1 MKVDCKSCSRS
12 INTSSKTVERF
23 QTMSTRPFEFL
34 AEKESCK
41 TLTGERGMKRKVDD
55 TFHRASDRSKPSTQ
69 RKRIKVSEMENTNDT
84 EMTSFQD
91 KTSSGGRGVK
101 RKADDAFQSVSGGVK
116 PSAHQK
122 RIKVA
127 ELENT
132 REDADTET
140 SSSGG
145 RGVKRKADDDLQS
158 VSDRVKPYALRKR
171 IKAAEMENIS
181 DTEMTSYEKKTSS
194 GGRGVKRKA
203 DDAFQS
209 VSGGVKPSAL
219 RKRIKVSELENTR
232 EDADTEPSSSGGR
245 GVKRK
250 ADDDLQSVSDR
261 VKPYAL
267 RKRIKAA
274 ETCSDENSRS
284 EVPRGQKRKAG
295 CLDQDSRS
303 LDTVAAKRVKTAAE
317 DSSSGGRGE
326 KRKADDDFQSDSD
339 GGKPSAHR
347 KRIKVSGMTPI
358 TREDADTET
367 SSSAP
372 RGQKRKAGCLDQD
385 SRNEDT
391 VAAKQTKATQTEYC
405 GCSGWKN
412 AKEYSSSGSILDKY
426 VLGKKLGQ
434 GYGGTVYLATRKS
447 DGQKVAIKVVNKKY
461 YGVLCHV
468 AGYNTHVIPEARNMM
483 VLKRPPLC
491 PHIIELYEYAMEG
504 RNNYLVM
511 EYASSYITLAKL
523 LKKNNGRLGESV
535 ARQLI
540 MQLIIA
546 TQRCLE
552 HGIHHLSVHNENI
565 LVNPK
570 TLQLKLIDFGNS
582 YYTQK
587 GYWRSPYLGVTR
599 YRQQEREPYRATLFA
614 VESYVMD
621 VRQLLS
627 YMVSGYPCFSKYGRP
642 RFHPSLSAECKDL
655 LWWVIRFHSRTG
667 PVLEEIIEHKW
678 FSMT

>member
-232 EDADTEPSSSGGR
+232 EDADTEPSSS
-245 GVKRK
+245 
-250 ADDDLQSVSDR
+250 
-261 VKPYAL
+261 
-267 RKRIKAA
+267 
-274 ETCSDENSRS
+274 

-468 AGYNTHVIPEARNMM
+468 MNCGAQNQ
-483 VLKRPPLC
+483 
-491 PHIIELYEYAMEG
+491 
-504 RNNYLVM
+504 
-511 EYASSYITLAKL
+511 S
-523 LKKNNGRLGESV
+523 
-535 ARQLI
+535 
-540 MQLIIA
+540 
-546 TQRCLE
+546 
-552 HGIHHLSVHNENI
+552 
-565 LVNPK
+565 
-570 TLQLKLIDFGNS
+570 
-582 YYTQK
+582 
-587 GYWRSPYLGVTR
+587 
-599 YRQQEREPYRATLFA
+599 
-614 VESYVMD
+614 
-621 VRQLLS
+621 
-627 YMVSGYPCFSKYGRP
+627 
-642 RFHPSLSAECKDL
+642 
-655 LWWVIRFHSRTG
+655 
-667 PVLEEIIEHKW
+667 
-678 FSMT
+678 

>member
-468 AGYNTHVIPEARNMM
+468 MNCGAQNQ
-483 VLKRPPLC
+483 
-491 PHIIELYEYAMEG
+491 
-504 RNNYLVM
+504 
-511 EYASSYITLAKL
+511 S
-523 LKKNNGRLGESV
+523 
-535 ARQLI
+535 
-540 MQLIIA
+540 
-546 TQRCLE
+546 
-552 HGIHHLSVHNENI
+552 
-565 LVNPK
+565 
-570 TLQLKLIDFGNS
+570 
-582 YYTQK
+582 
-587 GYWRSPYLGVTR
+587 
-599 YRQQEREPYRATLFA
+599 
-614 VESYVMD
+614 
-621 VRQLLS
+621 
-627 YMVSGYPCFSKYGRP
+627 
-642 RFHPSLSAECKDL
+642 
-655 LWWVIRFHSRTG
+655 
-667 PVLEEIIEHKW
+667 
-678 FSMT
+678 